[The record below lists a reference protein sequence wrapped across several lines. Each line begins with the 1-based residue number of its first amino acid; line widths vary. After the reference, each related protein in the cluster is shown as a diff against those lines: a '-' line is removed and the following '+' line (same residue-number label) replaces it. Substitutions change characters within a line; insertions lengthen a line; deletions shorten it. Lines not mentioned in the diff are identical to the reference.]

1 MMTKR
6 IPLLFCLLLGLALA
20 DSSSARDLSSLK
32 IVGVRFG
39 VWRAEN
45 AKHVQAAPGEQI
57 LTDVAAP
64 YGEVHI
70 SLGLNKGFAAGIS
83 IGSCYRG
90 ETRYN
95 DQYGYYWKRVYIYPI
110 GGEIT
115 YYPLYRSEKS
125 RWQPYLD
132 TGAALVSG
140 TEDIRF
146 GEYSGPLLYSGSGLN
161 TYLTVGWHGGMGM
174 DFSLTRS
181 LIIGL
186 DMKYRGTRFSHKVGG
201 VKDFSGPEAT
211 LGLSYVLKGF

>member
-1 MMTKR
+1 MTVRR
-6 IPLLFCLLLGLALA
+6 ISLWFCLMLSLALA
-20 DSSSARDLSSLK
+20 DPSSARDLSGAK
-32 IVGVRFG
+32 TVGVRFG

-57 LTDVAAP
+57 LTDVSAP

-90 ETRYN
+90 ETRYS
-95 DQYGYYWKRVYIYPI
+95 DQYGYYWKRVTIYPI
-110 GGEIT
+110 GGEIK
-115 YYPLYRSEKS
+115 YYPLYRAELS

-132 TGAALVSG
+132 AGAAIVSG

-161 TYLTVGWHGGMGM
+161 TYLTIGWHGGLGM
-174 DFSLTRS
+174 DFSVARS

-186 DMKYRGTRFSHKVGG
+186 DVKYRGARFNHKVGG